1 MMHMDGVWMGPGMW
15 FVMWILP
22 LVFFGILIGF
32 GVWAV
37 RRFTERGP
45 RSSARQILEERFA
58 RGEIDPEEFET
69 RLRALE
75 R

>member
-1 MMHMDGVWMGPGMW
+1 MTHMDWMMGPGMW
-15 FVMWILP
+15 FAMWIFP
-22 LVFFGILIGF
+22 LLFFGVLIAF

-58 RGEIDPEEFET
+58 RGEIDTEEFE
-69 RLRALE
+69 RRVRALE

>member
-1 MMHMDGVWMGPGMW
+1 MTHMDGMWMGPMMW
-15 FVMWILP
+15 LMWLPSIL
-22 LVFFGILIGF
+22 LLAALIGF

-45 RSSARQILEERFA
+45 RTSARQILEERLA
-58 RGEIDPEEFET
+58 RGEIDTEEFER

>member
-1 MMHMDGVWMGPGMW
+1 MTHMDGMWMGPMMW
-15 FVMWILP
+15 AMWLP
-22 LVFFGILIGF
+22 SIVLLAALIGF

-37 RRFTERGP
+37 RRFTERGS
-45 RSSARQILEERFA
+45 RTSARQILEERLA
-58 RGEIDPEEFET
+58 RGEIDTEEFET